1 MELKKFIE
9 TNLTNVSGGLFGID
23 TFTFFNL
30 RCECLKIGF
39 LGGGVHRFKIYNV
52 DLNDKLVRKY
62 NYDFESVLDF
72 TKRYAKI
79 EAKKQNILLS
89 NEN

>member
-1 MELKKFIE
+1 MELRKYIE
-9 TNLTNVSGGLFGID
+9 TNLSDVSGGLFGID

-30 RCECLKIGF
+30 RCECSKIGF
-39 LGGGVHRFKIYNV
+39 LGGGIYKFKIYNIY
-52 DLNDKLVRKY
+52 LNGKLIRRY
-62 NYDFESVLDF
+62 NYDFESVLNL

-79 EAKKQNILLS
+79 QAKKQNITLS